1 MVNVNNRKFI
11 TQSPHM
17 QVLFTTTMQPKTL
30 QREAFIASLKAGD
43 PGGASILR
51 FHLAVDPAHQHR
63 NDVALLSVTERP
75 MRRDVMPL

>member
-43 PGGASILR
+43 PGGASIL
-51 FHLAVDPAHQHR
+51 
-63 NDVALLSVTERP
+63 
-75 MRRDVMPL
+75 